1 MESSKAKKAVLYV
14 RVSTQHQVDKDSLP
28 MQKQDLTSYCKYVL
42 GINDFVILEDAGYS
56 AKNTD
61 RPAFQEM
68 MSRIRTGEFTHILVW
83 KIDRISRNLLDFAS
97 MYAELKELGIT
108 FISKNEQFDTSSAI
122 GEAMLKIILVF
133 AELERNMV
141 SERVSAVM
149 LDRAKNGAW
158 NGGRSPTG
166 YRIENGKYV
175 IHEEEAAIVRMLFDE
190 CEHGKSL
197 IQLAKV
203 INGMGVKPRYGK
215 VWHESAI
222 RKILTNKTYY
232 GALEYST
239 KKGGEVLIENHHQPL
254 ITYEQ
259 YEKCRSIMSSRSRKK
274 GFAAKS
280 YTRKHTHIFSGLV
293 TCGYCGGHL
302 VAQLDKARREGDY
315 RPSYYICTGR
325 RNLKIC
331 KNKLVPDMIIG
342 QFVLRYLSNL
352 LRAYRHFNENTTLE
366 DVRQTIL
373 SGLEA
378 FGVIGI
384 SENGLSE
391 TFNAYLN
398 SDGTQNAFTYRPKLE
413 LGGDQ
418 NSEASALVNTI
429 SKESRALERLTQLY
443 LYSESPISESEYS
456 KERKELEKR
465 IYDAKVRLERIQV
478 AEVQCNKLKDEWRT
492 QASYL
497 ILTKELMDEQQ
508 TDFSLLLRALD
519 KQVLKDFVQATI
531 QNIVIKDRRIEQI
544 TLISG
549 ITHEFV
555 YCNETKKEG

>member
-1 MESSKAKKAVLYV
+1 M
-14 RVSTQHQVDKDSLP
+14 
-28 MQKQDLTSYCKYVL
+28 
-42 GINDFVILEDAGYS
+42 
-56 AKNTD
+56 
-61 RPAFQEM
+61 
-68 MSRIRTGEFTHILVW
+68 
-83 KIDRISRNLLDFAS
+83 
-97 MYAELKELGIT
+97 
-108 FISKNEQFDTSSAI
+108 
-122 GEAMLKIILVF
+122 
-133 AELERNMV
+133 
-141 SERVSAVM
+141 
-149 LDRAKNGAW
+149 
-158 NGGRSPTG
+158 
-166 YRIENGKYV
+166 
-175 IHEEEAAIVRMLFDE
+175 
-190 CEHGKSL
+190 
-197 IQLAKV
+197 
-203 INGMGVKPRYGK
+203 
-215 VWHESAI
+215 
-222 RKILTNKTYY
+222 
-232 GALEYST
+232 
-239 KKGGEVLIENHHQPL
+239 
-254 ITYEQ
+254 
-259 YEKCRSIMSSRSRKK
+259 
-274 GFAAKS
+274 
-280 YTRKHTHIFSGLV
+280 
-293 TCGYCGGHL
+293 

-342 QFVLRYLSNL
+342 RFVLRYLSNL

-413 LGGDQ
+413 FGGDQ
-418 NSEASALVNTI
+418 NSEASTLVNTI

-478 AEVQCNKLKDEWRT
+478 AEVQYNKLKDEWQT

-544 TLISG
+544 TLMSG

-555 YCNETKKEG
+555 YGNETKKEG